1 MILQIHCS
9 NIKGGGFYL
18 LLKLRNIYKIKCWK
32 RDRRRKFSIS
42 LIVGKQLNSEA
53 EPKAVKDKIEMMRL
67 KEKVKNIEEVKHQ
80 RWWSRIY
87 LWR

>member
-1 MILQIHCS
+1 MIKEIEDES
-9 NIKGGGFYL
+9 L
-18 LLKLRNIYKIKCWK
+18 L
-32 RDRRRKFSIS
+32 S
-42 LIVGKQLNSEA
+42 LLILAKKLNSEA

>member
-1 MILQIHCS
+1 MIKEIEGES
-9 NIKGGGFYL
+9 L
-18 LLKLRNIYKIKCWK
+18 L
-32 RDRRRKFSIS
+32 S
-42 LIVGKQLNSEA
+42 LLFLAKKLNSEA

-87 LWR
+87 LWRKQLEG